1 MKAKAVTKIGN
12 IIMSQQQPNQDKF
25 LEESKIFKIT
35 LVGLGISG
43 AVLLLYLC
51 LMVYEK
57 ANNARSSAEKQL
69 LEMNEVKKKAN
80 RYLDKQN

>member
-1 MKAKAVTKIGN
+1 
-12 IIMSQQQPNQDKF
+12 MSEEQPNQDKSSQD
-25 LEESKIFKIT
+25 SKVIKIA
-35 LVGLGISG
+35 LFGLGISG

-57 ANNARSSAEKQL
+57 ATNARSSAEKQL

>member
-1 MKAKAVTKIGN
+1 
-12 IIMSQQQPNQDKF
+12 MSEEQPNQDKSSQD
-25 LEESKIFKIT
+25 SKVIKIA
-35 LVGLGISG
+35 LFGLGISG

-69 LEMNEVKKKAN
+69 LEMNEAKKKAN
-80 RYLDKQN
+80 KYLDK